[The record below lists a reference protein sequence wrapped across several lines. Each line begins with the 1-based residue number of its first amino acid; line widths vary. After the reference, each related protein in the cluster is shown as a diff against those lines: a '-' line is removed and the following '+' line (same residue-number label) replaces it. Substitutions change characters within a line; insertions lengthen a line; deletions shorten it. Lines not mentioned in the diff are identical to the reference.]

1 MANTRELSQ
10 LASLININDET
21 KSIRVLVDQPDAKLG
36 IGTENPIAKVDV
48 SGDVN
53 VSGVITATSFYGD
66 ASNLTGISTFSGD
79 YNDLTNKPTI
89 PSIVGLASEGYV
101 DNSIVG
107 FITSGALNGYATEIF
122 VNNSLV
128 GYATEGYVNNL
139 VSISTFSG
147 NYDDLNNKPLI
158 PSDTSDLTNN
168 AGFVTSGIVVG
179 YVTEGYVNTAVANL
193 VDSAPEA
200 LDTLNELAAALGDD
214 ANFSTTVTNSLASK
228 ANLSGAN
235 FTGVVT
241 ATSFY
246 GDGSNLSNIISG
258 VGIQSA
264 GFVVGT
270 GITTLNFVGVGNT
283 FSLNGTTANIS
294 IAGGGG
300 GGSSVSISTEAPSNP
315 NEGDLWYSPIYG
327 RTFIYYTDED
337 SSQWVDSAPFNNPA
351 EEIFLTPG
359 KTSQTFIAIEGQTNF
374 NYSYEV
380 GYIDVF
386 LNGIRL
392 NGSEYTATSGSS
404 IILSQS
410 ASSNDVLDVIEYT
423 MGIGN
428 TGPQGSG
435 GPLSNVSN
443 STSTSTHYPLFT
455 LGTGSTT
462 PFITTTNNYFK
473 FIPSSGTLSVNQLSV
488 VGVITASAFVGDGSG
503 LTGAGST
510 VFDDTTTNQEYYPLF
525 TDITTGTITASGISS
540 SKLTY
545 NPSSGTLSVVEL
557 NSTSDENLK
566 ENIRTIQN
574 PIDKILQINGVEF
587 DWKESKQSSLG
598 VIAQEVEKVFP
609 ELIKES
615 NSHKSVNYNG
625 LIGVLIESMK
635 EQQKQINIL
644 NQRIKKLE
652 EG

>member
-66 ASNLTGISTFSGD
+66 ASNLTGISSFSGD
-79 YNDLTNKPTI
+79 YNDLINKPTI

-101 DNSIVG
+101 DNSLVG
-107 FITSGALNGYATEIF
+107 FITSGALDGYATETF

-139 VSISTFSG
+139 VAISTFSG

-168 AGFVTSGIVVG
+168 TGFVTSGIVVG
-179 YVTEGYVNTAVANL
+179 YATEGYVNTAVANL

-214 ANFSTTVTNSLASK
+214 ANFSTTITNSLASK

-264 GFVVGT
+264 GVVVGT
-270 GITTLNFVGVGNT
+270 GITTLNFIGVGNT
-283 FSLNGTTANIS
+283 FSLNGNTVNIS

-300 GGSSVSISTEAPSNP
+300 VSISTEAPSNP

-327 RTFIYYTDED
+327 RTFIYYEDED
-337 SSQWVDSAPFNNPA
+337 SLQWVDAAPFNLG
-351 EEIFLTPG
+351 IIDSLDSLTLD
-359 KTSQTFIAIEGQTNF
+359 SLIVENNANI
-374 NYSYEV
+374 
-380 GYIDVF
+380 
-386 LNGIRL
+386 
-392 NGSEYTATSGSS
+392 SG
-404 IILSQS
+404 
-410 ASSNDVLDVIEYT
+410 
-423 MGIGN
+423 
-428 TGPQGSG
+428 
-435 GPLSNVSN
+435 
-443 STSTSTHYPLFT
+443 
-455 LGTGSTT
+455 
-462 PFITTTNNYFK
+462 
-473 FIPSSGTLSVNQLSV
+473 V
-488 VGVITASAFVGDGSG
+488 VTASAFFGDGSN
-503 LTGAGST
+503 LTGVSAGST
-510 VFDDTTTNQEYYPLF
+510 VADDTSTDETFYPLL
-525 TDITTGTITASGISS
+525 TQQTSGTVTASKISTT
-540 SKLTY
+540 KLSF
-545 NPSSGTLSVVEL
+545 NPSSGTLNAVEL
-557 NSTSDENLK
+557 NATSDENLK
-566 ENIRTIQN
+566 ENIK
-574 PIDKILQINGVEF
+574 PIEDSLSKVLQLNGVEF

-598 VIAQEVEKVFP
+598 VIAQEIEKVFP
-609 ELIKES
+609 NLVKTAE
-615 NSHKSVNYNG
+615 NKSVNYNG
-625 LIGVLIESMK
+625 LIGVLIEAIK
-635 EQQKQINIL
+635 EQQKQIEELRNLL
-644 NQRIKKLE
+644 NN
-652 EG
+652 